1 MNISLIGM
9 MGAGKT
15 TIGKLLSEELNG
27 FSFVD
32 IDSLIVKSEKCSIND
47 IFFDKGEEYFREI
60 ESKTL
65 KEVLNSDN
73 QIIST
78 GGGIILCDNNIKLL
92 NEKSTT
98 FYLNADENTL
108 YNRVKNSKD
117 RPLLADGDIKSK
129 IHKLLNKRLQKYMQV
144 QYIIDT
150 NNKTADIIVK
160 EIIGKLCINGKN

>member
-1 MNISLIGM
+1 M
-9 MGAGKT
+9 
-15 TIGKLLSEELNG
+15 
-27 FSFVD
+27 
-32 IDSLIVKSEKCSIND
+32 
-47 IFFDKGEEYFREI
+47 
-60 ESKTL
+60 
-65 KEVLNSDN
+65 
-73 QIIST
+73 
-78 GGGIILCDNNIKLL
+78 CDNNIKLL

>member
-117 RPLLADGDIKSK
+117 RPLLADGDIKRK